1 MPRDGSDTRDRL
13 LRAAEYLFA
22 RSGID
27 VPIREIHERAGQRN
41 ASATQYHFGS
51 KQDLVRAVIDR
62 HALSDTEIAAIR
74 ADLRARRDDPR
85 GLVEAIVRRIA
96 GYLATP
102 EERDYVRIVFQ
113 LLFRAPIRSDL
124 DAEIDRPDLICFE
137 AEIDV
142 IRSAVPYLSK
152 RVMHE
157 RALAGLTFITLQ
169 VAERARIIDDEPGE
183 PPLDEEAFI
192 ANLVD
197 MTTALPH
204 RTRVRR
210 AERSSLDRVP
220 GGRDVVGAHHRVGA
234 AVAEHHR
241 PAEEA
246 RVGPEQELDERG
258 DLLRLPA
265 AADRHGEPL
274 DERPD
279 ERVVEPLLQQRRLHR
294 AGRDRVEPDVGAGP
308 LRPWVRDGG
317 SSAPARA
324 W

>member
-27 VPIREIHERAGQRN
+27 VPIREIHEPRG
-41 ASATQYHFGS
+41 SATRQRRS
-51 KQDLVRAVIDR
+51 TTSARSRTSSAAVIDR

-85 GLVEAIVRRIA
+85 SLVEAIVRRIA

-124 DAEIDRPDLICFE
+124 DAEIDRPDLISFE

-197 MTTALPH
+197 MTTALL
-204 RTRVRR
+204 T
-210 AERSSLDRVP
+210 
-220 GGRDVVGAHHRVGA
+220 
-234 AVAEHHR
+234 
-241 PAEEA
+241 
-246 RVGPEQELDERG
+246 
-258 DLLRLPA
+258 
-265 AADRHGEPL
+265 
-274 DERPD
+274 
-279 ERVVEPLLQQRRLHR
+279 
-294 AGRDRVEPDVGAGP
+294 
-308 LRPWVRDGG
+308 
-317 SSAPARA
+317 APAFAAQRA
-324 W
+324 VG

>member
-51 KQDLVRAVIDR
+51 KQDLVRAVIER

-85 GLVEAIVRRIA
+85 SLVEAIVRRIA

-102 EERDYVRIVFQ
+102 EERDYVRIAFQ

-124 DAEIDRPDLICFE
+124 DAEVDRPDLISFE

-142 IRSAVPYLSK
+142 IRSAVPYLSR

-197 MTTALPH
+197 MTTALL
-204 RTRVRR
+204 T
-210 AERSSLDRVP
+210 
-220 GGRDVVGAHHRVGA
+220 
-234 AVAEHHR
+234 
-241 PAEEA
+241 
-246 RVGPEQELDERG
+246 
-258 DLLRLPA
+258 
-265 AADRHGEPL
+265 
-274 DERPD
+274 
-279 ERVVEPLLQQRRLHR
+279 
-294 AGRDRVEPDVGAGP
+294 
-308 LRPWVRDGG
+308 
-317 SSAPARA
+317 APAFA
-324 W
+324 AQPAV